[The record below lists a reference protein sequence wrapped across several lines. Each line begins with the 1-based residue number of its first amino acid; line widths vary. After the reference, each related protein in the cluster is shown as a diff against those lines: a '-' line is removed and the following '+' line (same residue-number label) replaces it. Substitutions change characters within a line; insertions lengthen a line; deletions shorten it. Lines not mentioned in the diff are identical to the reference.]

1 MNIKQII
8 YAHIAYFNCVS
19 DACHLADGG
28 QFGEEHLEDWR
39 RKRLLQ
45 DLQEL
50 LRLTAHSDRIR
61 QMIHAFLVVTW
72 QTQTERERERERER
86 GPGLTARVIIRG
98 VTVRFSSI
106 RHSGVTVRYICDT
119 GGGVITSQCWKYFCF
134 KPWRRAN
141 GYQLCARVIAGNV
154 LKG

>member
-72 QTQTERERERERER
+72 QTQTERRERERERER

-98 VTVRFSSI
+98 VTVRFDTTQWCHGSV
-106 RHSGVTVRYICDT
+106 HLRY
-119 GGGVITSQCWKYFCF
+119 GWGGVITSQCWKYFCL

-141 GYQLCARVIAGNV
+141 GYQLCARVMPVNV